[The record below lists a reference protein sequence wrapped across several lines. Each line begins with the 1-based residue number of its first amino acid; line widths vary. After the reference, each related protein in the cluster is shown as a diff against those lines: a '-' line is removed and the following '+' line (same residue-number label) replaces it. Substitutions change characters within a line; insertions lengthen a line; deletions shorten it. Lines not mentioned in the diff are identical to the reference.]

1 MKKKL
6 VFSLVFLL
14 LLLSFYVF
22 YAQNKYDFALISQD
36 NIVSLKDFK
45 GEKLIVYFGYTNCPD
60 VCPATLSLL
69 TSELKK
75 QDKNPKL
82 LFISLDIEADKDL
95 QKSSEWLRYF
105 YENSVF
111 LLAKNEDELRKISKN
126 YGVHYEK
133 IDMKDSALKYT
144 VAHSNFLFLFDE
156 NSNFLGKIS
165 NLSQNNLKKELSEFL
180 R

>member
-22 YAQNKYDFALISQD
+22 YTQNKYDFTLISQD
-36 NIVSLKDFK
+36 KIVNLKDFK

-105 YENSVF
+105 
-111 LLAKNEDELRKISKN
+111 
-126 YGVHYEK
+126 
-133 IDMKDSALKYT
+133 
-144 VAHSNFLFLFDE
+144 
-156 NSNFLGKIS
+156 
-165 NLSQNNLKKELSEFL
+165 
-180 R
+180 